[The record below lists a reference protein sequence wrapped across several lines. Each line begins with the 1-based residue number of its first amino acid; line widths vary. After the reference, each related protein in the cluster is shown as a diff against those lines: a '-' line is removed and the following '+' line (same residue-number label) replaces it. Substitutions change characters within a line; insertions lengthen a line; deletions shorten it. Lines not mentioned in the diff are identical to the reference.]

1 MFNQA
6 DCKIKTGS
14 FLICLAVLLSGFL
27 WSLLAG
33 SAGAT
38 NTVGDKTYTLTIT
51 INDNGSVTTA
61 ATLPISDLQGMEQV
75 KSIYSSVDN
84 GSEVLFYAA
93 EGVLLTDIL
102 TRAGIDFDNVSKFT
116 FTGTDDYA
124 RTLTKEY
131 LLDMQRYY
139 YPNIADNLSTQGGEP
154 VLPLLA
160 LKSGEFED
168 KNQLNFN
175 QIDDYYSARL
185 FFGQTEQDL
194 VSNKNYVKWIDRI
207 EVFTKPASAQAPAL
221 SADMANNDVGLPVTL
236 TFTDDPAW
244 RAAISDVTVDGN
256 SIQGKYTVAAG
267 AITIEGTVFD
277 SEKDYAVV
285 IKAEGYLDAAVMQ
298 HKGSWPVIFTVDG
311 AAVTASSFTAPE
323 LRSMQPTTIQ
333 FGTETCTGVA
343 LKDILTALDITNG
356 SWQAQINVTDA
367 DTYPIAP
374 VSVAE
379 LLNPANKYLLTY
391 DIGGQP
397 ITIGPNNETPLRV
410 YWGIGIVYKHVTGI
424 TVTTTSQGGGGVGSV
439 TLELSKY
446 TAQPGDSV
454 TASGTADANTWVSI
468 KVLDSAQSVIVFD
481 AVRSDAGGNYSC
493 TFKIPSTAAGSLT
506 VVAGYG
512 GNVANK
518 TITVDTTPGDDTIAP
533 TWPSKELTYSGLS
546 QSGVTLSWSEAS
558 DNVEVTGYKVYKDG
572 VVIDTV
578 GTTRTYNVTDLS
590 PDTAYTFTVQALDAA
605 GNESADGPSVDVKTL
620 VSTVNV
626 TLELSQY
633 TAQRED
639 SVTASGTADA
649 NTWVSIKVLDSA
661 QSVIVFDAVRSDAE
675 GNYSCTFKIPS
686 TAAGSLTV
694 VAGYGVNVANKTITV
709 DTTPGD
715 DTIVP
720 SWPSKELT
728 YSGLSQSGV
737 TLSWSEA
744 SDNVEVTGYK
754 VYKDGAV
761 IDTVGTTRTYN
772 VTGLTAGTEYTFTVQ
787 AVDAA
792 GNESADGPSVDV
804 TTAAEPDTTAPTWT
818 DKTLTVSNVS
828 QSGVT
833 LSWSEASDNV
843 EVTGYKVCKD
853 GVVID
858 TVGTTRTYNV
868 TGLTAGTEYTFTVQ
882 ALDAAGNESAD
893 GPSVTVTTAVPITDS
908 NVTIADDGANK
919 NLIVTQETP
928 DAVNITVPG
937 NVTDATVIV
946 SVSQPDE
953 AGMVNAALPALNIA
967 ANTSVSTDPIQVSI
981 PAGTT
986 ISAPEGWGGTV
997 HVPTVQSNDSVTVT
1011 PDSGNTATVNAV
1023 IEIGYGDVPLTFN
1036 KAVRIL
1042 IPGQAGKD
1050 AGYSRGGKFTKIT
1063 TILTADTQ
1071 EAGDALPS
1079 GGEGRIDVGNDLVIW
1094 TKHFTKF
1101 VTYTQT
1107 VTSSSSSSGGSNA
1120 PQPVNS
1126 TTGAASVS
1134 PAAGGKISLGD
1145 DVSVNI
1151 PAGALKGTTKVD
1163 VTIQE
1168 VGSPPAAPSGFKLLG
1183 AVYEFKAGGDTGYSF
1198 NKPVTLTF
1206 TFDTTSLPAGETP
1219 AVYYY
1224 DEAASEWVDLGG
1236 TVSGSTITAQVDH
1249 FTKFAVLAAGEEE
1262 EVQQQPEVLKDIS
1275 GHWAEGNINELV
1287 SLGAIAGYPDG
1298 SFRPDN
1304 SITRAEFATVLAK
1317 VFKLAPQNGKVF
1329 TDTAAHWARD
1339 YIATVA
1345 ANGIVNGYDDTTFG
1359 PDDLIT
1365 REQMAVMVVKA
1376 AGLATA
1382 AGETSFADSG
1392 SISVWAGE
1400 SVAAA
1405 VENGI
1410 MSGYPD
1416 NTVRPVGNATRAEA
1430 ATVIVKALDL

>member
-1 MFNQA
+1 M
-6 DCKIKTGS
+6 
-14 FLICLAVLLSGFL
+14 
-27 WSLLAG
+27 
-33 SAGAT
+33 
-38 NTVGDKTYTLTIT
+38 
-51 INDNGSVTTA
+51 
-61 ATLPISDLQGMEQV
+61 
-75 KSIYSSVDN
+75 
-84 GSEVLFYAA
+84 
-93 EGVLLTDIL
+93 
-102 TRAGIDFDNVSKFT
+102 
-116 FTGTDDYA
+116 
-124 RTLTKEY
+124 
-131 LLDMQRYY
+131 
-139 YPNIADNLSTQGGEP
+139 
-154 VLPLLA
+154 
-160 LKSGEFED
+160 
-168 KNQLNFN
+168 
-175 QIDDYYSARL
+175 
-185 FFGQTEQDL
+185 
-194 VSNKNYVKWIDRI
+194 
-207 EVFTKPASAQAPAL
+207 
-221 SADMANNDVGLPVTL
+221 
-236 TFTDDPAW
+236 
-244 RAAISDVTVDGN
+244 
-256 SIQGKYTVAAG
+256 
-267 AITIEGTVFD
+267 
-277 SEKDYAVV
+277 
-285 IKAEGYLDAAVMQ
+285 
-298 HKGSWPVIFTVDG
+298 
-311 AAVTASSFTAPE
+311 
-323 LRSMQPTTIQ
+323 
-333 FGTETCTGVA
+333 
-343 LKDILTALDITNG
+343 
-356 SWQAQINVTDA
+356 
-367 DTYPIAP
+367 
-374 VSVAE
+374 
-379 LLNPANKYLLTY
+379 
-391 DIGGQP
+391 
-397 ITIGPNNETPLRV
+397 
-410 YWGIGIVYKHVTGI
+410 
-424 TVTTTSQGGGGVGSV
+424 
-439 TLELSKY
+439 
-446 TAQPGDSV
+446 
-454 TASGTADANTWVSI
+454 
-468 KVLDSAQSVIVFD
+468 
-481 AVRSDAGGNYSC
+481 
-493 TFKIPSTAAGSLT
+493 
-506 VVAGYG
+506 
-512 GNVANK
+512 
-518 TITVDTTPGDDTIAP
+518 
-533 TWPSKELTYSGLS
+533 
-546 QSGVTLSWSEAS
+546 
-558 DNVEVTGYKVYKDG
+558 
-572 VVIDTV
+572 
-578 GTTRTYNVTDLS
+578 
-590 PDTAYTFTVQALDAA
+590 
-605 GNESADGPSVDVKTL
+605 
-620 VSTVNV
+620 
-626 TLELSQY
+626 
-633 TAQRED
+633 
-639 SVTASGTADA
+639 
-649 NTWVSIKVLDSA
+649 
-661 QSVIVFDAVRSDAE
+661 
-675 GNYSCTFKIPS
+675 
-686 TAAGSLTV
+686 
-694 VAGYGVNVANKTITV
+694 
-709 DTTPGD
+709 
-715 DTIVP
+715 
-720 SWPSKELT
+720 
-728 YSGLSQSGV
+728 
-737 TLSWSEA
+737 
-744 SDNVEVTGYK
+744 
-754 VYKDGAV
+754 
-761 IDTVGTTRTYN
+761 
-772 VTGLTAGTEYTFTVQ
+772 Q